1 MRKTNVIT
9 IKKCLG
15 AIMAA
20 GLSMGMLAGCGQ
32 GGTLVVDGPDAV
44 VNINNNG
51 NGVTVDVANPW
62 VETDHNDLLEAT
74 GCNMVA
80 PASATNIVY
89 SYLDTT
95 KMAQMTYDMDG
106 ASWTYRM
113 LPTGEYN
120 DISGMYYEWNTQN
133 NGRIAGND
141 DTYYSYNSNSECVR
155 LVNWFDKYQSVSY
168 SLSVVGDEKSLNG
181 MDIEEYATDVY
192 MLSNGVD
199 IHASDNINTNADVD
213 LNYFLGLH
221 TRADDKS
228 TIEITQ
234 QPNGKLKVDISII
247 RLTTLQDDEAYY
259 DEKDK
264 AVYFRVEKTPGSYL
278 NGSIYRNVNNSL
290 AISIGETNWTY
301 LTQGE
306 VLEGFDN

>member
-1 MRKTNVIT
+1 MKKKIVCLLMCAMATMMVACGSNNAASGTNASEGSGTV
-9 IKKCLG
+9 
-15 AIMAA
+15 
-20 GLSMGMLAGCGQ
+20 GM
-32 GGTLVVDGPDAV
+32 T
-44 VNINNNG
+44 
-51 NGVTVDVANPW
+51 NPW
-62 VETDHNDLLEAT
+62 VETDKNDLLEAT

-80 PASATNIVY
+80 PANATNIVY
-89 SYLDTT
+89 SYLDST

-113 LPTGEYN
+113 IKAGELT
-120 DISGMYYEWNTQN
+120 DLSGMYYSWNFQEE
-133 NGRIAGND
+133 GRVAGND
-141 DTYYSYNSNSECVR
+141 GIMYSYVGEPAKDTGKAEAVR
-155 LVNWFDKYQSVSY
+155 LMNWYDKYTSVTY
-168 SLSVVGDEKSLNG
+168 SLSAVGDSQSLNG
-181 MDIEEYATDVY
+181 MDMEEYATDIY

-199 IHASDNINTNADVD
+199 IHANDNANANADVD

-221 TRADDKS
+221 TRNDDKS

-259 DEKDK
+259 DEASKM
-264 AVYFRVEKTPGSYL
+264 VYFKVEKTPGSYL
-278 NGSIYRNVNNSL
+278 NGTIYKNVNNSL
-290 AISIGETNWTY
+290 SIGIGETNWTY